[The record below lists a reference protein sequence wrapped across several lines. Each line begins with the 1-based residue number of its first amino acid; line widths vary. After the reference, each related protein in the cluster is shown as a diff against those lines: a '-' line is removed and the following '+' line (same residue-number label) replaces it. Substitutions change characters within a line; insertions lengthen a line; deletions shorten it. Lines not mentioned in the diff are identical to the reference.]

1 MKETISKIYTLL
13 LTTKQKG
20 FISIIFLTSL
30 LLLIETISVG
40 LVVPVF
46 AAITDE
52 NFLNNIP
59 VLGDLANKF
68 LPERWIDENNKLVF
82 SKMQIIISCG
92 VFVIAVFFIRIVA
105 LLLIYWRINGFIS
118 IIKLKLSEIFF
129 NGYLNLPYVYHL
141 KSETAVLHN
150 NLTKIYEVGESAE
163 SLFAIISEL
172 LIIFCLLLLLFYT
185 DFYSTLI
192 LAFLYPGAIYLITSF
207 VRKEHKNL
215 AKRSYYHAYKRI
227 KFIND
232 AFSSIK
238 EIKILGKTKNFIEN
252 FYSDTEKQVAIIRK
266 EKLMGFVPRFS
277 FEILF
282 VSSIFL
288 ILIILNLQN
297 KSNTQLI
304 PLLALFAAA
313 GLRLMP
319 SVTKIANNI
328 QNLIKM
334 SPFIDIIFDDYKK
347 FLTANNTYD
356 KKNFSTFDKKIEF
369 KNVDF
374 SFGIK
379 TKKIL
384 KNISFNIFHGDL
396 IGLTGISGSGKT
408 SLADLIMGLI
418 QPTKGSIEI
427 DGQPLDNFNVRT
439 WQDKVGYVPQNI
451 NITNDTIKNN
461 VAFGIKDSDIDEYKV
476 KKAIEKAE
484 LQDFILESPDGL
496 NTIVGEGGKSISGG
510 QKQRIGIARALYHN
524 PKILILDEST
534 SSLDNKTENNIL
546 DTIKKLKKKITT
558 IIISHNKN
566 TLKDTDYIFQIQN
579 GSIIKNK
586 I

>member
-1 MKETISKIYTLL
+1 
-13 LTTKQKG
+13 
-20 FISIIFLTSL
+20 
-30 LLLIETISVG
+30 
-40 LVVPVF
+40 
-46 AAITDE
+46 
-52 NFLNNIP
+52 
-59 VLGDLANKF
+59 
-68 LPERWIDENNKLVF
+68 
-82 SKMQIIISCG
+82 
-92 VFVIAVFFIRIVA
+92 
-105 LLLIYWRINGFIS
+105 
-118 IIKLKLSEIFF
+118 
-129 NGYLNLPYVYHL
+129 
-141 KSETAVLHN
+141 
-150 NLTKIYEVGESAE
+150 
-163 SLFAIISEL
+163 
-172 LIIFCLLLLLFYT
+172 
-185 DFYSTLI
+185 
-192 LAFLYPGAIYLITSF
+192 
-207 VRKEHKNL
+207 
-215 AKRSYYHAYKRI
+215 
-227 KFIND
+227 
-232 AFSSIK
+232 
-238 EIKILGKTKNFIEN
+238 
-252 FYSDTEKQVAIIRK
+252 
-266 EKLMGFVPRFS
+266 
-277 FEILF
+277 
-282 VSSIFL
+282 
-288 ILIILNLQN
+288 
-297 KSNTQLI
+297 
-304 PLLALFAAA
+304 
-313 GLRLMP
+313 
-319 SVTKIANNI
+319 
-328 QNLIKM
+328 M

-374 SFGIK
+374 SFGTK

>member
-374 SFGIK
+374 SFGTK

-461 VAFGIKDSDIDEYKV
+461 VAFGIKGSDIDEYKV

>member
-374 SFGIK
+374 SFGTK

-384 KNISFNIFHGDL
+384 KNISFNIFNGDL

>member
-374 SFGIK
+374 SFGTK

-384 KNISFNIFHGDL
+384 KNISFNIFNGDL

-461 VAFGIKDSDIDEYKV
+461 VAFGIKGSDIDEYKV